1 METGAGKRAEISEA
15 DGRIRQITAQ
25 IMERKMGWERYAAY
39 YKEEIPIQE
48 PIPERLEE
56 ELDGA
61 IAAFEKENKDVRE
74 KSETLQVIRE
84 QITSYLRELRSRKA
98 DVKMLEQLYEEQKL
112 AEVSDEEIEAQ
123 KEHLMEEEKLLQRC
137 EKKVS
142 ELVLACTRFQ
152 SQADVIAGQIRE
164 RFYRIERLPIAAGT
178 IEIEKERQK
187 ELQQQCKRELA
198 ELFRKQKETGKAQ
211 EEIQTMIRK
220 IHGLQK
226 SITSKICPSR
236 HFQDLL
242 S

>member
-1 METGAGKRAEISEA
+1 MEANQREWKEKKAELELEKEALWRLVQAKEREISEA

-25 IMERKMGWERYAAY
+25 IM
-39 YKEEIPIQE
+39 
-48 PIPERLEE
+48 E

-187 ELQQQCKRELA
+187 ELQQQCKR
-198 ELFRKQKETGKAQ
+198 
-211 EEIQTMIRK
+211 
-220 IHGLQK
+220 
-226 SITSKICPSR
+226 S
-236 HFQDLL
+236 
-242 S
+242 

>member
-1 METGAGKRAEISEA
+1 
-15 DGRIRQITAQ
+15 
-25 IMERKMGWERYAAY
+25 
-39 YKEEIPIQE
+39 
-48 PIPERLEE
+48 
-56 ELDGA
+56 
-61 IAAFEKENKDVRE
+61 
-74 KSETLQVIRE
+74 
-84 QITSYLRELRSRKA
+84 
-98 DVKMLEQLYEEQKL
+98 MLEQLYEEQKL

-198 ELFRKQKETGKAQ
+198 ELFRKQKENWKSAGRNPDDDRKDYMGCRRVSHQRYVRQDTSRICYLRLERNRASDHEWMAEDESEKNSGRNCIWQGK
-211 EEIQTMIRK
+211 
-220 IHGLQK
+220 GVV
-226 SITSKICPSR
+226 
-236 HFQDLL
+236 
-242 S
+242 